1 MSQLMAVVV
10 NGQAVIEY
18 DRRKSLSAQQQQYL
32 QRMDQQMAAGI
43 ELGGEFIA
51 QPDQQQCAQ
60 FVTLQL
66 FEALQQ
72 DNEQQ
77 IAAMVSYLA
86 NRLPDLRQVKA
97 DLDQNSNT
105 WVFDLV
111 FDQAH
116 IKNQVHVS
124 FSS

>member
-1 MSQLMAVVV
+1 MPQLMAVVV

-18 DRRKSLSAQQQQYL
+18 DRNKSLSAQQQHYL
-32 QRMDQQMAAGI
+32 QRMDEQMDSGLQ
-43 ELGGEFIA
+43 LGTDFIA
-51 QPDQQQCAQ
+51 HPDQQQRAQ
-60 FVTLQL
+60 FVTTQL

-72 DNEQQ
+72 DNDQL
-77 IAAMVSYLA
+77 IAAMCAYLA
-86 NRLPDLRQVKA
+86 MRLPELLQVKA
-97 DLDQNSNT
+97 DLDQASNT

-111 FDQAH
+111 FDQPH